1 MCVAKKD
8 MAVIDITPC
17 NVLVVVGV
25 IAVIAKWHF
34 VKRQVLTALLL
45 LLCQNSVIVRLPS

>member
-1 MCVAKKD
+1 